1 MDSSKINKA
10 ANILFTSKTNLKK
23 IKELPS
29 DCTPKNFNEAYL
41 IQNKLSN
48 IYLSKNP
55 KNKIIGKKIGCTN
68 EDAKKQLNVTE
79 SFFGNLF
86 SKDISQSN
94 SIINSKYF
102 FSPFIE
108 PEFSFL
114 VNNELSI
121 SNAPYKNKDIIKFI
135 SCVLP
140 SIELVD
146 SRYKDWTTIG
156 VYNLVADNAVHA
168 HWIYGNSCN
177 NLDKFNFNNHK
188 VKLYINEKEVI
199 KGNSN
204 KVLGNPINS
213 LTWLINNLAKQ
224 GKSLP
229 KNSYVSTG
237 TCTPAISIYKG
248 DKISA
253 DFGKLGTVNFI
264 YQ

>member
-1 MDSSKINKA
+1 MEYSKIIKS
-10 ANILFTSKTNLKK
+10 ANILFNSRRNLKK
-23 IKELPS
+23 IKGLPR

-41 IQNKLSN
+41 IQDQLSN
-48 IYLSKNP
+48 KYLSKNP

-68 EDAKKQLNVTE
+68 EDAKKQLNITE

-86 SKDISQSN
+86 SKDISKSN
-94 SIINSKYF
+94 CTIKSKHF
-102 FSPFIE
+102 FSPYIE
-108 PEFSFL
+108 PEFSF
-114 VNNELSI
+114 VMNNELSI
-121 SNAPYKNKDIIKFI
+121 SNAPYKNEDVYKFI

-146 SRYKDWTTIG
+146 SRYKDWTSIG

-168 HWIYGNSCN
+168 HWVYGNSYN
-177 NLDKFNFNNHK
+177 NFEVFNLNNHK
-188 VKLYINEKEVI
+188 VTLYINDNEIV
-199 KGNSN
+199 KGNSS

-224 GKSLP
+224 GKTLK

-237 TCTPAISIYKG
+237 TCTQAIAISKG
-248 DKISA
+248 DRIRA
-253 DFGKLGTVNFI
+253 DFGKLGIVNFS